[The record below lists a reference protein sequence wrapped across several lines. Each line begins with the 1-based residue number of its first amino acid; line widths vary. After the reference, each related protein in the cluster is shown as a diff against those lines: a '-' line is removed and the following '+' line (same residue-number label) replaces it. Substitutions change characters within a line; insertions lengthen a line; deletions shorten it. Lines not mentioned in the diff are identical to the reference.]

1 MCIRDRLFSNTHII
15 WGLDIGTSI
24 CKAFISHNEF
34 KHLKNHLTIKL
45 KSKLGHYLIDICPF
59 WVSNIIFTI
68 MSLQQIDFSK
78 VLNDE
83 QVYDHIMAHYDQLGK
98 DWINHQWRWMN
109 AVYRAFKDHYKYMI
123 IISLVEKTLQ
133 FYDQMNIK
141 LSYEQY
147 YSKNFL
153 QIDKFSITELCEK
166 LQLPKETVRR
176 KVLELEKLG
185 VLKRQK
191 KQIIIDRRSF
201 SFIKPERQMKYTAG
215 YILKI
220 SEILTKEKLYF
231 KKLEP
236 KMIENVLKK
245 NFSMCWRWFYRMQIP
260 MIIGYHD
267 MFEDLTTFHVWGTV
281 CMNQAFNYGA
291 SLEQKN
297 GHNQAKNYIDYQ
309 REMVKGDY
317 NSFNEE
323 LVRGIKARSNGVS
336 AMSVADMTG
345 IPRATVIR
353 KCKFLIKNEYLRL
366 NEKKQYILT
375 GFNVQRV
382 LPYQKL
388 IFKNKA
394 KFIRKVLNLLTIS

>member
-1 MCIRDRLFSNTHII
+1 M
-15 WGLDIGTSI
+15 SI
-24 CKAFISHNEF
+24 LGF
-34 KHLKNHLTIKL
+34 K
-45 KSKLGHYLIDICPF
+45 YD
-59 WVSNIIFTI
+59 FTI

-78 VLNDE
+78 VLNDD
-83 QVYDHIMAHYDQLGK
+83 QVYDHMMANYDQLGK

-109 AVYRAFKDHYKYMI
+109 AVYQAFKDHYKYMI

-141 LSYEQY
+141 LTYEQF

-201 SFIKPERQMKYTAG
+201 TFIKPENQMKYTAN

-220 SEILTKEKLYF
+220 SEILNKEKVYS

-236 KMIENVLKK
+236 KMIDNILKK
-245 NFSMCWRWFYRMQIP
+245 NFSITWRWFYRMQIP

-267 MFEDLTTFHVWGTV
+267 IFEDLTTFHIWGTV
-281 CMNQAFNYGA
+281 CMNQAFNYKTA
-291 SLEQKN
+291 LNKRN
-297 GHNQAKNYIDYQ
+297 GSNQANEYMDFK
-309 REMVKGDY
+309 RKLFTGDY
-317 NSFNEE
+317 NSFNERVISGDE
-323 LVRGIKARSNGVS
+323 ARSNGVS
-336 AMSVADMTG
+336 AMSVSDMTT

-353 KCKFLIKNEYLRL
+353 KCKFLIKNNYLQL

-375 GFNVQRV
+375 GINTQRI